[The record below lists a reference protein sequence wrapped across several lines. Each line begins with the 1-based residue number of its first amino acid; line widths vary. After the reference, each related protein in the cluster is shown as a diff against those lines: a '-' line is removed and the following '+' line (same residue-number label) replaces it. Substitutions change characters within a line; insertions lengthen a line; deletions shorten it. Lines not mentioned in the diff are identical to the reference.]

1 MRHLHSIVIVVLGIC
16 PLVRGVEVSRTLKSF
31 DFEER
36 KLGNVSDL
44 PMGWTKVS
52 GPGLPHYLTGH
63 LATDRKHGGEYS
75 FRYDL
80 DGGGIVYRYG
90 PGTLKAQ
97 LGARYRVQGFCQTTT
112 LPNAR
117 CRITAFFADA
127 DGHTLQK
134 TIQHSELYAAQADT
148 RQWKLL
154 SLSMS
159 DNVPEADSL
168 VVELELLQPAQ
179 YSTSSLGDH
188 ALFDQ
193 DIRGSAWW
201 DDVTV
206 AQVPSVGMR
215 TNRLANIFQVGDPI
229 RVAVLLSDRSTD
241 DLMAVVSVRDAEGK
255 EVYQRSGKPQLQPV
269 EAQDERHKQM
279 LLDFPDL
286 SPGWYQIR
294 LAVSSAGQTLE
305 RQAISL
311 VVLSDLG
318 GTPAP
323 DPRFGF
329 DATTLPFHQWGELP
343 KLMRRLA
350 AGRVKL
356 GVWSDQGDVEQ
367 INGAE
372 FDQVLRQL
380 SESGVAPTA
389 CLVAPPPGLRAKLDG
404 AGWEKL
410 PRLATPD
417 WQPDLAFLVSR
428 HANHIVNWQLGPD
441 GTDAFATDQ
450 ASRDAYRKIYEQFS
464 QLVQNPDLLMP
475 WPAFYEL
482 PTAAPSNI
490 ALSIAPSVLPPQIP
504 LYLEEFQGKPQRTL
518 SVSLEPLDRAQYGR
532 QVQIRDLAQRLIYAL
547 TADAKRINLPLPV
560 SMTSDDVGPVSEP
573 DELLIVF
580 RTMLTTLG
588 GAKYR
593 GRVSLGEGIEAFLF
607 DHEGQGVIALWSRGD
622 SQSPRELALN
632 LGRRPVRL
640 DLWGHAAPLLNS
652 DHTTGGRV
660 MLDVGTM
667 PIFLIDI
674 DGQQAQLRASV
685 SIDQPLMESSF
696 HPHERRIRFTNAYD
710 HAISGTLHLHVPDGW
725 TINPPTISFSL
736 SPGENFDRTVSMQFP
751 YNCVAGNKTL
761 RCEFLLSSENNSLFS
776 VPLTMKLGLTDVGM
790 QTTALREG
798 RDITVQQM
806 VTNYGDHVINYA
818 AFAMYP
824 NQARQERVI
833 MNLAPGATAIRRYR
847 FHNVPHTV
855 SGAARVG
862 LKELEGPRILN
873 DVVPVE

>member
-1 MRHLHSIVIVVLGIC
+1 MRRLLYILIVMWGIA
-16 PLVRGVEVSRTLKSF
+16 PLARGVEVSRTLKTF

-36 KLGNVSDL
+36 RLGNVSEL

-52 GPGLPHYLTGH
+52 GPGLPHYLTGR
-63 LATDRKHGGEYS
+63 LANDRKHGGEYS

-97 LGARYRVQGFCQTTT
+97 LGARYRVQGFCQTTP

-117 CRITAFFADA
+117 ARISAFFADA
-127 DGHTLQK
+127 DGHALEK
-134 TIQHSELYAAQADT
+134 TVVHSDLYAAPADT
-148 RQWKLL
+148 REWKLL
-154 SLSMS
+154 SLSMT

-168 VVELELLQPAQ
+168 VIELELLQPAQ
-179 YSTSSLGDH
+179 YSTSSLGAH
-188 ALFDQ
+188 ALFEQ

-215 TNRLANIFQVGDPI
+215 TNRLANIFQAGEPI
-229 RVAVLLSDRSTD
+229 RVSVLLSDRSTD
-241 DLMAVVSVRDAEGK
+241 DLVALVSVRDAEGK
-255 EVYQRSGKPQLQPV
+255 EVYQRTGKPQLQPV
-269 EAQDERHKQM
+269 ELQDERHKQM
-279 LLDFPDL
+279 LVDLPDL

-311 VVLSDLG
+311 VVLADQG
-318 GTPAP
+318 ATPMP

-329 DATTLPFHQWGELP
+329 DATSLPFDQWGELP

-356 GVWSDQGDVEQ
+356 GVWTDRGDVEQ
-367 INGAE
+367 INGGE
-372 FDQVLRQL
+372 FDQVLREL
-380 SESGVAPTA
+380 GESGVAPTA

-404 AGWEKL
+404 GGWEKL
-410 PRLATPD
+410 PRLATAQ

-450 ASRDAYRKIYEQFS
+450 ASRDAYRKVYEQFS
-464 QLVQNPDLLMP
+464 RLVQNPDLLMP

-482 PTAAPSNI
+482 PPAAPPNI
-490 ALSIAPSVLPPQIP
+490 ALSIPPSVLPPQIP
-504 LYLEEFQGKPQRTL
+504 LYLQEFQAKPDGAI
-518 SVSLEPLDRAQYGR
+518 SVSLQPLDRSQYGR
-532 QVQIRDLAQRLIYAL
+532 EAQIRDLAQRLIYAL
-547 TADAKRINLPLPV
+547 TADAKRIDLPLPV
-560 SMTSDDVGPVSEP
+560 SLTSDDVGLVSEP

-580 RTMLTTLG
+580 RTMISTLV

-593 GRVSLGEGIEAFLF
+593 GRVSLGEGIDAFLF
-607 DHEGQGVIALWSRGD
+607 DRQGQGVIALWGRGD
-622 SQSPRELALN
+622 SSTPRELAIN

-660 MLDVGTM
+660 LLDIGAM

-710 HAISGTLHLHVPDGW
+710 RAISGTLHLHVPDGW
-725 TINPPTISFSL
+725 TINPPTVTFSL
-736 SPGENFDRTVSMQFP
+736 NPGETFDRTVSMQFP
-751 YNCVAGNKTL
+751 YNCVAGSKTL
-761 RCEFLLSSENNSLFS
+761 RCEFVLSNEDNAIFS

-790 QTTALREG
+790 QTTALRDG
-798 RDITVQQM
+798 RDIMIQQLI
-806 VTNYGDHVINYA
+806 TNYGDHPINYA

-833 MNLAPGATAIRRYR
+833 MNLAPGATTIRRYR
-847 FHNVPHTV
+847 FHNVPHTAG
-855 SGAARVG
+855 GAARVG
-862 LKELEGPRILN
+862 LKELEGMRILN